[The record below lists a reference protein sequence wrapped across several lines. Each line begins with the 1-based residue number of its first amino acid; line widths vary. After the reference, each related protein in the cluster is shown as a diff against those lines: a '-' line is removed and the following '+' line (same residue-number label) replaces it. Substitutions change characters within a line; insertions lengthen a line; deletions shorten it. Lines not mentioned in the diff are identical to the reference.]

1 MTSICNWSG
10 RRIEVATS
18 KGGVRAVVD
27 PWDGLVRTGVVPW
40 PPAELIQKLYQSR
53 QVRAFRE
60 ADLADATSKH
70 GFYSDLQ
77 SLNSEDTLTWSVFG
91 PIAYADPAVRVRFA
105 ASLLALIGL
114 PQRKPA
120 SAAVWLWRRLPH
132 PDTLVS
138 GGPEID
144 FGVQTEDVYV
154 IGESKWLSG
163 VGSAQGVGHN
173 KDQFQ
178 LRREF
183 CEKYGRRLLPGYKA
197 FVVVGVSLSGG
208 LVTPMST
215 DADGVELRTA
225 DLTWE
230 ALCSMESHPLR
241 EELSKYL
248 QWKLGFARAPVT

>member
-1 MTSICNWSG
+1 M
-10 RRIEVATS
+10 
-18 KGGVRAVVD
+18 GGVRAVVD

-53 QVRAFRE
+53 QVRAFRD
-60 ADLADATSKH
+60 ADLAGAKSKH

-77 SLNSEDTLTWSVFG
+77 SLNSEDALTWSVFG
-91 PIAYADPAVRVRFA
+91 PIAYAELPVRLQFA
-105 ASLLALIGL
+105 ASLLGLIGF
-114 PQRKPA
+114 PKSKPA

-154 IGESKWLSG
+154 IGEAKWLSG
-163 VGSAQGVGHN
+163 VSGAQGAAHD
-173 KDQFQ
+173 KDQLQ

-183 CEKYGRRLLPGYKA
+183 CEKYGRRLLPGCKA
-197 FVVVGVSLSGG
+197 FVVVGVSLGGG
-208 LVTPMST
+208 LVTPMAT
-215 DADGVELRTA
+215 DVDGVELRTA

-230 ALCSMESHPLR
+230 TLCSMESHPLR
-241 EELSKYL
+241 NELSSYL
-248 QWKLGFARAPVT
+248 QWKREYAHAPVA